1 MFRKY
6 TVAVPSVPGKIRI
19 KTNGNGSRYVE
30 YEVGR
35 KYNKEKKYNVPVRK
49 TIGLLD
55 DEDETRM
62 YPNDNWSAFF
72 PSQDSGYVYDD
83 EHSSCLKA
91 GAFIIIKEALE
102 TYGMDRWLRSQFGD
116 DHAGLA
122 MDLISYMI
130 ITENNSAQHYPDYAY
145 SHPLFTPEGHIYGD
159 SSISR
164 FLSEDIT
171 RDTVIRFTEWWNKA
185 RGNRKNP
192 VYISYDSTN
201 FISSAVQPAVIEPG
215 HAKDGND
222 GDPVINVAVGFD
234 VKNGI
239 PLFYE
244 DYCGSVVDVSQL
256 EFAVARAEALGYRN
270 IGFILDRGYFSKDNF
285 TFLDERK
292 TPYIVCLK
300 GRADVAASLIAK
312 HKNTFEQRHEN
323 HIPLYNLF
331 GISDDVER
339 DGLYKGD
346 TSNRHFHLYFSKE
359 RMSMEMDAITS
370 CVNSMKESLDKLVGT
385 DCSMRDM
392 KRYETFFSPVYSY
405 ETRKP
410 EEKPKKKKKGDDNL
424 PPKAKILVMYTEN
437 NEAINR
443 AYSLCG
449 YFCLVSSEKMSA
461 AEACEIYKSRDAS
474 EKLFSADKTF
484 LGGSA
489 FRVYSE
495 NSIRAKMFI
504 TFLALI
510 VRNRIHHCISE
521 YCMAAGKR
529 ENWQNVV
536 SVIREL
542 EKIELIRLGDGKY
555 RIDHAITARQKDVLR
570 IFGIGEDDMRKK
582 LCKVAETL
590 WVSSTGNGKEDK
602 ADGKTDEHSGN

>member
-6 TVAVPSVPGKIRI
+6 TVPVPSVPGKIRV
-19 KTNGNGSRYVE
+19 KKNGNGSRYVE

-35 KYNKEKKYNVPVRK
+35 KYNREKKYNVPVRK

-55 DEDETRM
+55 DGDETRM
-62 YPNDNWSAFF
+62 YPNDNYFVFF
-72 PSQDSGYVYDD
+72 SPLDSGYVYED

-91 GAFIIIKEALE
+91 GAFIVIKEALE

-130 ITENNSAQHYPDYAY
+130 ITEHNSAQHYPDYAY
-145 SHPLFTPEGHIYGD
+145 SHPLFTPKGHIYSD
-159 SSISR
+159 SSIGR
-164 FLSEDIT
+164 FLNEDVT
-171 RDTVIRFTEWWNKA
+171 RDTVIGFTEWWNKA
-185 RGNRKNP
+185 RGNRRNP

-215 HAKDGND
+215 HAKDGSD

-234 VKNGI
+234 VKNGT

-256 EFAVARAEALGYRN
+256 EFAVGKAEALGYRN
-270 IGFILDRGYFSKDNF
+270 IGFILDRGYFSRDNF
-285 TFLDERK
+285 TFLDSRK
-292 TPYIVCLK
+292 TPYIACLR
-300 GRADVAASLIAK
+300 GRAKVVESLILK

-331 GISDDVER
+331 GISDDVVS
-339 DGLYKGD
+339 DGLYSGD

-370 CVNSMKESLDKLVGT
+370 SLTNMKESLDRLMGT
-385 DCSMRDM
+385 DCSMKDM
-392 KRYETFFSPVYSY
+392 KIYETFFNPVYSY
-405 ETRKP
+405 ETRKSG
-410 EEKPKKKKKGDDNL
+410 EKTEKKGRRKKEGDDNL

-437 NEAINR
+437 SEAIDR

-449 YFCLVSSEKMSA
+449 YFCLVSSEKISA
-461 AEACEIYKSRDAS
+461 SEACVLYKSRDAS

-489 FRVYSE
+489 FRVCSE

-510 VRNRIHHCISE
+510 VRNRIYRSISE
-521 YCMAAGKR
+521 YCMASGKR

-555 RIDHAITARQKDVLR
+555 RMDHAITARQKDVLR
-570 IFGIGEDDMRKK
+570 IFGIGEEDMKEK
-582 LCKVAETL
+582 LGKEAETL
-590 WVSSTGNGKEDK
+590 WISSAANGKENK
-602 ADGKTDEHSGN
+602 KNGETD